1 MAFFTTKK
9 TEKVFLA
16 ENAERCEKFRPFLYI
31 QMFWRTTSVQ
41 VVASSHLVSLLFSE
55 LADVP

>member
-31 QMFWRTTSVQ
+31 QMF
-41 VVASSHLVSLLFSE
+41 
-55 LADVP
+55 LAHDKRAEK